1 MSNLFSQPKTMARPR
16 LKVLFICRGSARDG
30 IGHVIRTRTVA
41 RALGE
46 VASVKVVVLG
56 DDYVANLMMD
66 SGLDYLLVQQENEV
80 GRIFG
85 EYRPDVSV
93 FDLMNFDEGDFRM
106 IGQASTTVSLSP
118 IFNCLSGVELL
129 FHRTSIPGEDWP
141 THGRSPRIS
150 SGLEYTVVGE
160 HCRRISEVAYR
171 RNLEHETL
179 SVAISMGG
187 TDAANKTLKVVQR
200 IKELPEKL
208 LLWVLLGEGYAH
220 SYQTLVDSMHGSPHE
235 MILAKT
241 NDSMWHILETCSL
254 AILAGGTTT
263 YEAAF
268 AGLPSVITLETK
280 QHFFLVQE
288 LVERGVCL
296 CTGYTFSQSLC
307 ALNDLV
313 GALNRN
319 RHELL
324 EMHLRS
330 KDLIDGLGVR
340 RIIDE
345 IQGYCWERQ

>member
-1 MSNLFSQPKTMARPR
+1 MGESATVKI
-16 LKVLFICRGSARDG
+16 VL
-30 IGHVIRTRTVA
+30 
-41 RALGE
+41 
-46 VASVKVVVLG
+46 LG
-56 DDYVANLMMD
+56 DDYVANLLMG
-66 SGLDYLLVQQENEV
+66 SGLDYLMVMQDSEV
-80 GRIFG
+80 ARIFG
-85 EYRPDVSV
+85 EYRPDVCI
-93 FDLMNFDEGDFRM
+93 FDLMNFDEGNFRTM
-106 IGQASTTVSLSP
+106 GRASTTVSLSP
-118 IFNCLSGVELL
+118 IFNCLSGVDLI

-141 THGRSPRIS
+141 AKGAHPRVS

-160 HCRRISEVAYR
+160 HCRKISEVTYR
-171 RNLEHETL
+171 HNLELETL
-179 SVAISMGG
+179 SIAISMGG
-187 TDAANKTLKVVQR
+187 TDAANKTLEVVQR
-200 IKELPEKL
+200 VKQLPEKL

-220 SYQTLVDSMHGSPHE
+220 SYQSLVDSMHGCPHE
-235 MILAKT
+235 IILAKT
-241 NDSMWHILETCSL
+241 NDSMWRILETCSL

-268 AGLPSVITLETK
+268 AGLPSIITLETK

-288 LVERGVCL
+288 LGEKGVCL
-296 CTGYTFSQSLC
+296 STGYTFSQSLC

-330 KDLIDGLGVR
+330 KDLIDGWGVR